1 MVALHDCNEDV
12 NRAINFLLESTT
24 DTVSIC
30 ARILVRARQLSTRVV
45 CYNKKILCQN
55 SWETVG
61 KKRSLGKEGGS
72 SETKEAREKKGGE
85 REASRGRG
93 GANRRG
99 RGISRAREGKKSLSS
114 CL

>member
-24 DTVSIC
+24 DTVRVS
-30 ARILVRARQLSTRVV
+30 AQILIHARQLFIQVFV
-45 CYNKKILCQN
+45 IILVMIQILCQN

-72 SETKEAREKKGGE
+72 SEIKEVREKKGGE

-93 GANRRG
+93 GSNRRG
-99 RGISRAREGKKSLSS
+99 RGISRAREGKTI
-114 CL
+114 

>member
-30 ARILVRARQLSTRVV
+30 ARIPVHARQLSTQVFV
-45 CYNKKILCQN
+45 IILVIIKILCQN

-72 SETKEAREKKGGE
+72 SEIKEAREKKGGE

-99 RGISRAREGKKSLSS
+99 RGISRAREGKKSL
-114 CL
+114 